1 MKIRL
6 LATADV
12 HGVIS
17 PYQYSDCA
25 LAQPGLARLAGH
37 IHRLR
42 DERP

>member
-17 PYQYSDCA
+17 PYQYSDRT
-25 LAQPGLARLAGH
+25 LAQQGLAEILQGH
-37 IHRLR
+37 
-42 DERP
+42 